1 MFDLQPLHIT
11 PMLDP
16 VHPVKLQ
23 ALMEAFGKR
32 IKTPGRIYLT
42 GGATALLHGWRQMT
56 IDVDLKA
63 DPEPSGFFEAIAI
76 LKDELSVN
84 IELANPSDF
93 IPELPNWKSRSIFIS
108 KHGPIEFYHY
118 DPYSQAL
125 SKLERGHNRDLA
137 DVEAMLDRGLIL
149 LTPLIEY
156 FEEIE
161 PRLIRY
167 PAIDPKSFR
176 HSVMEFFHSHS
187 DSNR

>member
-1 MFDLQPLHIT
+1 MRDPLNPI
-11 PMLDP
+11 
-16 VHPVKLQ
+16 KLQ
-23 ALMEAFGKR
+23 TLMEAFGKR

-108 KHGPIEFYHY
+108 KHGPIEFYNY

-125 SKLERGHNRDLA
+125 SKLERSHNRDLA
-137 DVEAMLDRGLIL
+137 DVKAMLDHGLIL
-149 LTPLIEY
+149 LAPLIEF

-167 PAIDPKSFR
+167 HAIDPKSFR
-176 HSVMEFFHSHS
+176 HSVMEFCHNHR
-187 DSNR
+187 DSKH

>member
-1 MFDLQPLHIT
+1 MR
-11 PMLDP
+11 DP
-16 VHPVKLQ
+16 VNPIKLR

-32 IKTPGRIYLT
+32 VKTHGRIYLT

-125 SKLERGHNRDLA
+125 SKIERGHNRDLT

-176 HSVMEFFHSHS
+176 DSVMDFVHNHR
-187 DSNR
+187 D

>member
-1 MFDLQPLHIT
+1 MR
-11 PMLDP
+11 DP
-16 VHPVKLQ
+16 VHIIKLQ

-93 IPELPNWKSRSIFIS
+93 IPELPNWKSRSIFILS
-108 KHGPIEFYHY
+108 RFSVNVRKV
-118 DPYSQAL
+118 AL
-125 SKLERGHNRDLA
+125 
-137 DVEAMLDRGLIL
+137 I
-149 LTPLIEY
+149 
-156 FEEIE
+156 
-161 PRLIRY
+161 
-167 PAIDPKSFR
+167 
-176 HSVMEFFHSHS
+176 
-187 DSNR
+187 